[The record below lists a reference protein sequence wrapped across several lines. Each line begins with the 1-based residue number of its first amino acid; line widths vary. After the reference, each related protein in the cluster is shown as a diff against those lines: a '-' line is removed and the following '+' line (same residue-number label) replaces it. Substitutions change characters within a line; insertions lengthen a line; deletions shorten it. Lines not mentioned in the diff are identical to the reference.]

1 MWSSRRRLLLSAL
14 YDFLSPLRIWL
25 LILVDITGPSFG
37 AGYNGLWGFGSVVK
51 SSPANAR
58 DVCLFPGLGRS
69 PGEENGSLLQ
79 YSCLGNSM
87 NRGVWWATVHG
98 VSKSRTW
105 HKDWVH
111 MHTMTC
117 PFMAVLPHY
126 QSYFFKALN
135 KSHIW
140 AHPNEAWDWM
150 KRQQGAL
157 YICLF
162 SSMLAIL

>member
-1 MWSSRRRLLLSAL
+1 MNCSTPGLPGFWEKNQNFIGLPDTYFEASQVT
-14 YDFLSPLRIWL
+14 
-25 LILVDITGPSFG
+25 LVV
-37 AGYNGLWGFGSVVK
+37 NNL
-51 SSPANAR
+51 PAIAR
-58 DVCLFPGLGRS
+58 DESLFPGLGRS